1 VDDLRQLP
9 RFEDSLSHLYIEHAR
24 IEQHDKAIAVHD
36 ASGITPVPAAALA
49 LLMLGPGTAITHAA
63 VKALADN
70 NCTVAW
76 VGEEGLR
83 FYAAGIGGTRGSAG
97 LLRQARLVSV
107 PQLRLAVVM
116 RMYRRRFPGTL
127 DANLT
132 LQQVR
137 GMEGIRVR
145 QAYAVASKATGVP
158 WTGRNYK
165 RGDWAAADP
174 VNRALSTGN
183 ACLYGLVQAAILS
196 AGYSPALGFIH
207 TGKQLSFVYDV
218 ADLYKA
224 DLVVPTAF
232 EVAAWHGAAPVEQ
245 RMRIACRQKFKDAHL
260 MKKILPD
267 IAALFDATGLPPV
280 IDDPAWDTESSAPGA
295 LWAPEGGDNG
305 DPRIGGGINYGA
317 DDS

>member
-1 VDDLRQLP
+1 MDDLRQLP
-9 RFEDSLSHLYIEHAR
+9 RFEDSLSYLYIEHAR
-24 IEQHDKAIAVHD
+24 IEQHEKAIAVQD
-36 ASGITPVPAAALA
+36 ASGLTPVPAAALS

-76 VGEEGLR
+76 VGDDGLR
-83 FYAAGIGGTRGSAG
+83 FYAAGTGGTRGSSG
-97 LLRQARLVSV
+97 LLRQARLMSV
-107 PQLRLAVVM
+107 PRLRLAVVM
-116 RMYRRRFPGTL
+116 RMYRKRFSGGL

-132 LQQVR
+132 LQQIR

-145 QAYAVASKATGVP
+145 EAYAKASKATGVP
-158 WTGRNYK
+158 WTGRSYK

-207 TGKQLSFVYDV
+207 TGKQLSFVYDI
-218 ADLYKA
+218 ADLYKV

-232 EVAAWHGAAPVEQ
+232 EVAAWQNVSAEGQ
-245 RMRIACRQKFKDAHL
+245 MRVACRQKFQDARL
-260 MKKILPD
+260 MQRILPD
-267 IAALFDATGLPPV
+267 IAELFDRTGLPTTP
-280 IDDPAWDTESSAPGA
+280 DDPAWDAESSSPGA
-295 LWAPEGGDNG
+295 LWDPDGAGVAEPRVEGGVNYAPD
-305 DPRIGGGINYGA
+305 DP
-317 DDS
+317 

>member
-1 VDDLRQLP
+1 LDDLRQLP
-9 RFEDSLSHLYIEHAR
+9 RFEDSLSYLYIEHAR
-24 IEQHDKAIAVHD
+24 IEQHEKAIAVHD
-36 ASGITPVPAAALA
+36 ASGLTPVPCAALA

-63 VKALADN
+63 IKALADN

-83 FYAAGIGGTRGSAG
+83 FYAAGTGGTRGSSA
-97 LLRQARLVSV
+97 LLRQARLMSV

-116 RMYRRRFPGTL
+116 RMYRKRFPGGL

-132 LQQVR
+132 LQQIR

-145 QAYAVASKATGVP
+145 EAYAAASRKTGVP

-165 RGDWAAADP
+165 RGDWASADP

-207 TGKQLSFVYDV
+207 TGKQLSFVYDI
-218 ADLYKA
+218 ADLYKV

-232 EVAAWHGAAPVEQ
+232 EVAGWQSPSVE
-245 RMRIACRQKFKDAHL
+245 RLMRTTCRQKFQDTRL
-260 MKKILPD
+260 MQRILPD
-267 IAALFDATGLPPV
+267 IVELFDSTGLPV
-280 IDDPAWDTESSAPGA
+280 VTDDPVWDTETSAPGA
-295 LWAPEGGDNG
+295 LWNPSVSDQSEGRSEGGV
-305 DPRIGGGINYGA
+305 NYGPDA
-317 DDS
+317 A